1 MDDKDRLLDEA
12 LKAYVSQEPWPGL
25 EERVLN
31 RVRSAPKRRRFV
43 WLRFALPLAAAA
55 CLWLLFMPRH
65 EPAPPQTAAVVVEP
79 ALVERVEPQPPVVV
93 HPKRALQKRPRYPKL
108 DQFPAPA
115 PLTEEE
121 RALLQLVRTE
131 PEVAQA
137 VAAQMRDTED
147 LHVEPIKI
155 APLSNGG

>member
-79 ALVERVEPQPPVVV
+79 ALVERVEPPPPVVV

-121 RALLQLVRTE
+121 RAFLRFVNAE
-131 PEVAQA
+131 PEVATA
-137 VAAQMRDTED
+137 IAAQT
-147 LHVEPIKI
+147 HNIEPIHIEAIEIK
-155 APLSNGG
+155 PLSNGG